1 MRLGYNTNGFAHH
14 RLEDAL
20 AILTE
25 IGYQSVAVTL
35 ERDLLD
41 PPDRRGVAGAV
52 ERLKPLV
59 DRSGLGVTIETGSRF
74 ILDPRRKHQPTLI
87 SGAEEGRR
95 KRIEFLKAAVDVARE
110 VGAESVSL
118 WSGEADDDAGE
129 MERHARLTKGLHE
142 LLEYAGENG
151 VRLAFEPEPGMFIDT
166 MATFARLHA
175 ALSHP
180 LFGLTLDVGHIHCLG
195 DGSAADHIRQWR
207 DVLWNVHI
215 EDIRRG
221 IHEHL
226 MFGEGEMDF
235 APLFE
240 AFREIDYAGP
250 VHVELSR
257 HSYDA
262 VNAARMAFAFL
273 RPLGQEYAR

>member
-14 RLEDAL
+14 RLEDAV
-20 AILTE
+20 AILAE

-41 PPDRRGVAGAV
+41 PPDQRGVAHAV
-52 ERLKPLV
+52 ARLKPLV
-59 DRSGLGVTIETGSRF
+59 DRSGVGVTIETGSRF
-74 ILDPRRKHQPTLI
+74 ILDPWRKHQPTLI
-87 SGAEEGRR
+87 SGTEEGRR
-95 KRIEFLKAAVDVARE
+95 ERIEFLKAAVDVAVK

-118 WSGEADDDAGE
+118 WSGEGDDAPGE
-129 MERHARLTKGLHE
+129 VEHYARLTKGLRE
-142 LLEYAGENG
+142 LLDYAGEKN
-151 VRLAFEPEPGMFIDT
+151 VRLALEPEPGMFIDT
-166 MATFARLHA
+166 MAKFSRLHTE
-175 ALSHP
+175 LSHP
-180 LFGLTLDVGHIHCLG
+180 LFGLTLDVGHTHCLR

-226 MFGEGEMDF
+226 MFGEGDMDFTPIFEALREMD
-235 APLFE
+235 
-240 AFREIDYAGP
+240 YVGP

-262 VNAARMAFAFL
+262 VNAARMAFEYL
-273 RPLGQEYAR
+273 RPFVQESA

>member
-14 RLEDAL
+14 RLEDAV
-20 AILTE
+20 AILAE
-25 IGYQSVAVTL
+25 IGYHSVAVTL

-59 DRSGLGVTIETGSRF
+59 DRSGLAVTIETGSRF
-74 ILDPRRKHQPTLI
+74 TLDPWRKHQPTLI

-95 KRIEFLKAAVDVARE
+95 KRLEFLQAATDVAAELR
-110 VGAESVSL
+110 AESMSL
-118 WSGEADDDAGE
+118 WSGAADD
-129 MERHARLTKGLHE
+129 HADEGALNVRLTEGLRE
-142 LLEYAGENG
+142 LLDYAGEKSA
-151 VRLAFEPEPGMFIDT
+151 RLAFEPEPAMFIDT
-166 MATFARLHA
+166 MAKFARLHA
-175 ALSHP
+175 ELSHP
-180 LFGLTLDVGHIHCLG
+180 LLGLTLDVGHIHCLG
-195 DGSAADHIRQWR
+195 DGSAAHHIRQWR

-226 MFGEGEMDF
+226 MFGEGDMDF
-235 APLFE
+235 APIFE
-240 AFREIDYAGP
+240 AFREINYPGP

-262 VNAARMAFAFL
+262 VNAARVAFEYL
-273 RPLGQEYAR
+273 RPFVQGCAQ

>member
-14 RLEDAL
+14 RLEDAV
-20 AILTE
+20 AILAE

-52 ERLKPLV
+52 ERLRPVV
-59 DRSGLGVTIETGSRF
+59 DRGGLGVTIETGSRF
-74 ILDPRRKHQPTLI
+74 ILDPWRKHQPTLI
-87 SGAEEGRR
+87 SGADEGRR
-95 KRIEFLKAAVDVARE
+95 KRIQFLKAAVDVAAE

-118 WSGEADDDAGE
+118 WCGEADDAPGE
-129 MERHARLTKGLHE
+129 VEHYARLTGGLRE
-142 LLEYAGENG
+142 LLDYAGEKS
-151 VRLAFEPEPGMFIDT
+151 VRLAVEPEPAMFIDT
-166 MATFARLHA
+166 MAKFARLHA
-175 ALSHP
+175 ELSHP

-195 DGSAADHIRQWR
+195 DGSTADHIRQWR

-221 IHEHL
+221 AHEHL
-226 MFGEGEMDF
+226 MFGDGDMDF
-235 APLFE
+235 APIFE
-240 AFREIDYAGP
+240 ALREMDYVGP

-262 VNAARMAFAFL
+262 VNAARMAFEYL
-273 RPLGQEYAR
+273 RPFGQECA

>member
-14 RLEDAL
+14 RLEDAF
-20 AILTE
+20 AILAE

-59 DRSGLGVTIETGSRF
+59 DRRGLAVTIETGSRF
-74 ILDPRRKHQPTLI
+74 ILDPWRKHQPTLI
-87 SGAEEGRR
+87 SGAEAGRR
-95 KRIEFLKAAVDVARE
+95 KRIEFLKAAVDVAAK

-118 WSGEADDDAGE
+118 WSGEGDDAPGE
-129 MERHARLTKGLHE
+129 GEHYARLTEGLRE
-142 LLEYAGENG
+142 LLDYAGEKN
-151 VRLAFEPEPGMFIDT
+151 VRLAFEPEPAMFIDT
-166 MATFARLHA
+166 MAKFARLHA
-175 ALSHP
+175 ELSHP
-180 LFGLTLDVGHIHCLG
+180 LFGLALDVGHIHCLQG
-195 DGSAADHIRQWR
+195 GPIGEHIRQWR

-226 MFGEGEMDF
+226 MFGEGDMDF
-235 APLFE
+235 APIFE
-240 AFREIDYAGP
+240 ALREMDYVGP

-257 HSYDA
+257 HSHDA
-262 VNAARMAFAFL
+262 VNAAQRAFEYL
-273 RPLGQEYAR
+273 RPFA